1 MEACLANV
9 CLVSTSRALSLTLRV
24 VLLLP
29 VVCDSFTFIVVF
41 LCLDSAVESSQAYT
55 DIDCLFSG
63 AMLNAHPAY
72 GETPSFKGSMMLA
85 VAENEAQVL
94 ELLNNDIY
102 TTSGVW
108 DMENAQIIP
117 VCYQN
122 EGFGFSLLFANLSNG
137 LVQVCCS

>member
-1 MEACLANV
+1 M
-9 CLVSTSRALSLTLRV
+9 
-24 VLLLP
+24 
-29 VVCDSFTFIVVF
+29 
-41 LCLDSAVESSQAYT
+41 
-55 DIDCLFSG
+55 DCLSG
-63 AMLNAHPAY
+63 AMLNAHPAD

-117 VCYQN
+117 VCYA
-122 EGFGFSLLFANLSNG
+122 ERGVLVFFAL
-137 LVQVCCS
+137 C